1 MCLCGCILLLDIAEK
16 IGQQCNYSD
25 VFLPQ
30 YRLLPENKFVDAL
43 HDVVQAYEYLVTIRG
58 VHPEDITL
66 FGISSGGGLC
76 VRLMQRIA
84 EYRRIAAK
92 DKDAKVNPL
101 LELMPSGAVLMC
113 PFVDYTIPPGSF
125 REYTKHDLIVNDSVM
140 EEGLPYFATQGD
152 ADFLRS
158 NSPVYRPLDGLPPL
172 CIVVSEHEA
181 CYDQIVLLCNNA
193 RAAGVEVDL
202 GVWKYMCHVFSVLT
216 FIPEAQDSVDFMC
229 EWIKENSIK

>member
-1 MCLCGCILLLDIAEK
+1 
-16 IGQQCNYSD
+16 
-25 VFLPQ
+25 
-30 YRLLPENKFVDAL
+30 
-43 HDVVQAYEYLVTIRG
+43 
-58 VHPEDITL
+58 
-66 FGISSGGGLC
+66 
-76 VRLMQRIA
+76 
-84 EYRRIAAK
+84 
-92 DKDAKVNPL
+92 
-101 LELMPSGAVLMC
+101 MC

-140 EEGLPYFATQGD
+140 EEGLPYIGTQGD
-152 ADFLRS
+152 KEFLYS

-202 GVWKYMCHVFSVLT
+202 GVWKYMCHVFSVLSA

-229 EWIKENSIK
+229 EWIKENSMK